1 MPFINREQELKVLN
15 EKWQSHIAQFFIIYG
30 KRRVGKTELIK
41 QFIKD
46 KPAIYFLA
54 DKRTTTDQLRE
65 LGQIVG
71 NYFKDDILTKNGFTD
86 WIEVFTYLKTKTT
99 DTQLILAIDEYP
111 YLTENDK
118 STSSLFQKGW
128 DEYLKNTNIFLILSG
143 SSIAMM
149 ESETLNQSAPLFG
162 RRTGQ
167 ILVDPLNF
175 SQSRQ
180 FFPEKSF
187 SDFLNIYTIT
197 GGMPAYL
204 KQFVGGGELSEEIKK
219 KIFTKTAFLYNEVEF
234 TLKEELR
241 ETKNYLA
248 ILRAIAL
255 GKRKL
260 SEIVNEVGLDK
271 ATANKY
277 LSVLINLRLV
287 EREVSITE
295 DKPDKSRRGLYK
307 ISDNFFVFW
316 FQYIFPYKSYL
327 EMDNYDYVLEKMF
340 SGLKYNDNVNSG
352 FKSITAQVYECVAIE
367 LLIAWQNK
375 IFAFERA
382 GRYWDSHQEID
393 VVGFSSSEK
402 KIIFGECKWSEKPVG
417 TNIYE
422 ELKKKAAKVEWNKD
436 DRKEYY
442 ILFSKSGFTEEMVKI
457 AKHDGVFLV
466 EKDILVGQGALK
478 RK

>member
-1 MPFINREQELKVLN
+1 MPFINREQELKMLN
-15 EKWQSHIAQFFIIYG
+15 EKWQSNIAQFFIIYG

-41 QFIKD
+41 QFIKNR
-46 KPAIYFLA
+46 PAIYFLA
-54 DKRTTTDQLRE
+54 DKRTTADQLQE
-65 LGQIVG
+65 FGQIVG
-71 NYFKDDILTKNGFTD
+71 SYFKDEILIKNGFGD
-86 WIEVFTYLKTKTT
+86 WVEVFSYLKTKTA
-99 DTQLILAIDEYP
+99 DISLVLAIDEYP

-128 DEYLKNTNIFLILSG
+128 DEYLKDTKIFLILSG

-167 ILVDPLNF
+167 ILVNPLNF
-175 SQSRQ
+175 SQSKK
-180 FFPEKSF
+180 FFPEKNF

-204 KQFVGGGELSEEIKK
+204 KQFVDGGELSEEIKK
-219 KIFTKTAFLYNEVEF
+219 KIFNKTAFLYNEVEF

-271 ATANKY
+271 STANKY

-287 EREVSITE
+287 EREVPITE
-295 DKPDKSRRGLYK
+295 EKPDKSRRGLYK

-327 EMDNYDYVLEKMF
+327 EMDNYNYVLEKMF
-340 SGLKYNDNVNSG
+340 SGLRYNDKVNSD
-352 FKSITAQVYECVAIE
+352 FKSISAQVYERVAVE
-367 LLIAWQNK
+367 LIVAWQNK
-375 IFAFERA
+375 IFAFERV
-382 GRYWDSHQEID
+382 GRYWDSDLEID

-417 TNIYE
+417 INIYE
-422 ELKKKAAKVEWNKD
+422 ELKKKAEKVEWNKN

-442 ILFSKSGFTEEMVKI
+442 ILFSKNGFTQEMIKI
-457 AKHDGVFLV
+457 AKNAGVFLV
-466 EKDILVGQGALK
+466 EKDVLVNDHGK
-478 RK
+478 

>member
-1 MPFINREQELKVLN
+1 MPFINREQELKALN
-15 EKWQSHIAQFFIIYG
+15 EKWRSNIAQFFIIYG

-54 DKRTTTDQLRE
+54 DKRTTADQLRE

-71 NYFKDDILTKNGFTD
+71 NYFKDGILIKNGFGD
-86 WIEVFTYLKTKTT
+86 WIEAFSYLKTKTA
-99 DTQLILAIDEYP
+99 DTPLVLAIDEYP

-128 DEYLKNTNIFLILSG
+128 DEYLKNTKIFLILSG

-167 ILVDPLNF
+167 ILVNPLNF
-175 SQSRQ
+175 SQSRK
-180 FFPEKSF
+180 FFPEKNF
-187 SDFLNIYTIT
+187 SDFLNIFTIT

-204 KQFVGGGELSEEIKK
+204 KQFEGGGELSEEIKK
-219 KIFTKTAFLYNEVEF
+219 KIFNKTAFLYNEVEF

-277 LSVLINLRLV
+277 LSVLINLRQV
-287 EREVSITE
+287 EREVPITE
-295 DKPDKSRRGLYK
+295 DKPDKSRKGLYK

-340 SGLKYNDNVNSG
+340 SGLKYNDNVNSD
-352 FKSITAQVYECVAIE
+352 FKSITAQVYERVAVE
-367 LLIAWQNK
+367 LMIAWQDK
-375 IFAFERA
+375 IFAFERV
-382 GRYWDSHQEID
+382 GRYWNSNLEID
-393 VVGFSSSEK
+393 IVGFSSSEK

-422 ELKKKAAKVEWNKD
+422 ELKKKAATVEWKRG

-442 ILFSKSGFTEEMVKI
+442 ILFSKSGFTEEMIKI
-457 AKHDGVFLV
+457 AKSDGVILA
-466 EKDILVGQGALK
+466 EKDVVAA
-478 RK
+478 

>member
-15 EKWQSHIAQFFIIYG
+15 EKWQYNIAQFFIIYG

-54 DKRTTTDQLRE
+54 DKRTTADQLRE

-71 NYFKDDILTKNGFTD
+71 SYFKDEILIKNGFGD
-86 WIEVFTYLKTKTT
+86 WIEAFSYLKTKTT
-99 DTQLILAIDEYP
+99 TEPLVLAIDEYP

-118 STSSLFQKGW
+118 FTSSLFQKGW
-128 DEYLKNTNIFLILSG
+128 DEYLKNTKIFLILSG

-175 SQSRQ
+175 SQSRK

-204 KQFVGGGELSEEIKK
+204 KQFVDGGELSEEIKK

-277 LSVLINLRLV
+277 ISVLINLRLV
-287 EREVSITE
+287 EREVPITE

-340 SGLKYNDNVNSG
+340 SSLKYDDNVNSG
-352 FKSITAQVYECVAIE
+352 FKLITAQVYERVAVE
-367 LLIAWQNK
+367 LLKTWQNK
-375 IFAFERA
+375 IFSFERV
-382 GRYWDSHQEID
+382 GRYWDSDQEID
-393 VVGFSSSEK
+393 VVGLSSSEN

-417 TNIYE
+417 INIYE
-422 ELKKKAAKVEWNKD
+422 ELKQKAAKVEWNRD

-442 ILFSKSGFTEEMVKI
+442 ILFSKSGFTEEMIKI
-457 AKHDGVFLV
+457 AKNDGVFLV
-466 EKDILVGQGALK
+466 EKDGLVNSHGK
-478 RK
+478 

>member
-1 MPFINREQELKVLN
+1 MSFINREQELKVLN
-15 EKWQSHIAQFFIIYG
+15 EKWQSNIVQFFIIYG

-46 KPAIYFLA
+46 KSAIYFLA
-54 DKRTTTDQLRE
+54 DKRTTADQLRE
-65 LGQIVG
+65 LGQIIG
-71 NYFKDDILTKNGFTD
+71 SYFKDEILIKNGFGD
-86 WIEVFTYLKTKTT
+86 WIEVFSYLKTKTT
-99 DTQLILAIDEYP
+99 DMPLVFVIDEYP
-111 YLTENDK
+111 YLAENDK

-128 DEYLKNTNIFLILSG
+128 DEYLKDTKIFLILSG

-175 SQSRQ
+175 SQSRK

-204 KQFVGGGELSEEIKK
+204 KQFVDGDDLSEEIKK

-271 ATANKY
+271 ATVNKY

-287 EREVSITE
+287 EREIPITE
-295 DKPDKSRRGLYK
+295 DKPHKSRRGLYK

-340 SGLKYNDNVNSG
+340 SGLEYSDNVNSG
-352 FKSITAQVYECVAIE
+352 FKSIAAQVYERIVVE
-367 LLIAWQNK
+367 LLIAWQDK
-375 IFAFERA
+375 IFAFERV
-382 GRYWDSHQEID
+382 GRYWDSDQEID

-402 KIIFGECKWSEKPVG
+402 KIIFGECKWSEKLVG
-417 TNIYE
+417 TNIYL
-422 ELKKKAAKVEWNKD
+422 ELKEKAAKVEWNKN
-436 DRKEYY
+436 DRKEYF
-442 ILFSKSGFTEEMVKI
+442 ILFSKSGFTSEMIKT
-457 AKHDGVFLV
+457 AKNDGVFLV
-466 EKDILVGQGALK
+466 EKDFLVDDNGK
-478 RK
+478 

>member
-1 MPFINREQELKVLN
+1 MLFINREQELRALN
-15 EKWQSHIAQFFIIYG
+15 EKWQSKTAQFFIIYG

-54 DKRTTTDQLRE
+54 DKRTTADQLRE

-71 NYFKDDILTKNGFTD
+71 SYFQDDILIKNGFGD
-86 WIEVFTYLKTKTT
+86 WLEAFAYLKTKTSAEP
-99 DTQLILAIDEYP
+99 LVLAIDEYP
-111 YLTENDK
+111 YLVENDQA
-118 STSSLFQKGW
+118 TSSLFQKGW
-128 DEYLKNTNIFLILSG
+128 DEYLKNTKIFLILSG

-149 ESETLNQSAPLFG
+149 EAETLNQRAPLFG

-167 ILVDPLNF
+167 ILVEPLNF
-175 SQSRQ
+175 FQARK
-180 FFPEKSF
+180 FFPEKNF
-187 SDFLNIYTIT
+187 SDFLNIFTIT

-204 KQFVGGGELSEEIKK
+204 KQFAAGGEMSAEIKK
-219 KIFTKTAFLYNEVEF
+219 KIFTKTAFLFNEVEF

-241 ETKNYLA
+241 EPKNYLA
-248 ILRAIAL
+248 LLRAIAL

-260 SEIVNEVGLDK
+260 GEIVNEVGLDK

-287 EREVSITE
+287 AREVPVTE
-295 DKPDKSRRGLYK
+295 ERLDKSRRGLYK

-327 EMDNYDYVLEKMF
+327 ELDNYDYVLEKMF
-340 SGLKYNDNVNSG
+340 NGLQYDDQASSS
-352 FKSITAQVYECVAIE
+352 FKSLAAEVYERVAIE
-367 LLIAWQNK
+367 LLITWQDK
-375 IFAFERA
+375 IFSFERA
-382 GRYWDSHQEID
+382 GRAWDSEQEID
-393 VVGFSSSEK
+393 VVGFSSAEK

-417 TNIYE
+417 LNIYE
-422 ELKKKAAKVEWNKD
+422 ELKKKAARVAWQQG

-442 ILFSKSGFTEEMVKI
+442 ILFSKSGFTPDMIRV
-457 AKHDGVFLV
+457 AKRDGVFLV
-466 EKDILVGQGALK
+466 EQDVLVNE
-478 RK
+478 R

>member
-15 EKWQSHIAQFFIIYG
+15 EKWQSNIAQFFIIYG

-54 DKRTTTDQLRE
+54 DKRTTADQLRE
-65 LGQIVG
+65 FGQIVG
-71 NYFKDDILTKNGFTD
+71 NYFKDEILIKNGFGD
-86 WIEVFTYLKTKTT
+86 WLEAFLYLKTKTAFHP
-99 DTQLILAIDEYP
+99 LVLAIDEYP

-128 DEYLKNTNIFLILSG
+128 DEYLKDTKILLILSG

-175 SQSRQ
+175 SQSQ
-180 FFPEKSF
+180 KFFPENNF
-187 SDFLNIYTIT
+187 ADFLNIYAIT

-204 KQFVGGGELSEEIKK
+204 KQFEGSEEVSDEIKK
-219 KIFTKTAFLYNEVEF
+219 KIFNKTAFLYNEVEF

-248 ILRAIAL
+248 ILRSIAL

-271 ATANKY
+271 STANKY

-287 EREVSITE
+287 EREVPITE
-295 DKPDKSRRGLYK
+295 DKPDKSRKGLYK

-327 EMDNYDYVLEKMF
+327 EMDNYDYVIEKMF
-340 SGLKYNDNVNSG
+340 SGLKYDDKVNSS
-352 FKSITAQVYECVAIE
+352 FKSIVAQVYERVAVE
-367 LLIAWQNK
+367 LLTTWQDK

-382 GRYWDSHQEID
+382 GRYWDNNQEID
-393 VVGFSSSEK
+393 VVGFSSVEK

-417 TNIYE
+417 INIYE
-422 ELKKKAAKVEWNKD
+422 DLKNKAAKVEWNKNG
-436 DRKEYY
+436 RKEYF
-442 ILFSKSGFTEEMVKI
+442 ILFSKSGFTEEMIKT
-457 AKHDGVFLV
+457 AKKDGVFLV
-466 EKDILVGQGALK
+466 DKDILVNK
-478 RK
+478 K

>member
-1 MPFINREQELKVLN
+1 MSFINREQELKVLN

-54 DKRTTTDQLRE
+54 DKRTTADQLRE

-71 NYFKDDILTKNGFTD
+71 NYFKDEILIKNGFTD
-86 WIEVFTYLKTKTT
+86 WIEVFSYLKTKTT
-99 DTQLILAIDEYP
+99 NTPLILAIDEYP

-128 DEYLKNTNIFLILSG
+128 DEYLKDTNIFLILSG

-175 SQSRQ
+175 AQSRK
-180 FFPEKSF
+180 FFPEKNF

-204 KQFVGGGELSEEIKK
+204 KQFEGGGEMADEIKK
-219 KIFTKTAFLYNEVEF
+219 KIFNKTAFLYNEVEF

-287 EREVSITE
+287 EREVPITE

-340 SGLKYNDNVNSG
+340 SGLKYNDTVNSG
-352 FKSITAQVYECVAIE
+352 FKSIAAQVYERVTVE
-367 LLIAWQNK
+367 LLVAWQDNF
-375 IFAFERA
+375 FAFERV
-382 GRYWDSHQEID
+382 GRYWDSNLEID

-422 ELKKKAAKVEWNKD
+422 DLKKKAAKVEWNKN

-442 ILFSKSGFTEEMVKI
+442 ILFSKSGFTEELVKI
-457 AKHDGVFLV
+457 AKNDGVFLV
-466 EKDILVGQGALK
+466 AKDVLVDKDALQGK
-478 RK
+478 

>member
-1 MPFINREQELKVLN
+1 MSFINREQELKVLN
-15 EKWQSHIAQFFIIYG
+15 EKWQSNIVQFFIIYG

-46 KPAIYFLA
+46 KSAIYFLA
-54 DKRTTTDQLRE
+54 DKRTTADQLRE

-71 NYFKDDILTKNGFTD
+71 SYFKDEILIKNGFGD
-86 WIEVFTYLKTKTT
+86 WIEVFSYLKTKTT
-99 DTQLILAIDEYP
+99 DMPLVFVIDEYP

-128 DEYLKNTNIFLILSG
+128 DEYLKNTKIFLILSG

-162 RRTGQ
+162 CRTGQ

-175 SQSRQ
+175 SQSRK
-180 FFPEKSF
+180 FFPENSF

-204 KQFVGGGELSEEIKK
+204 KQFVDGDDLSEEIKK

-271 ATANKY
+271 ATVNKY

-287 EREVSITE
+287 EREIPITE
-295 DKPDKSRRGLYK
+295 DKPHKSRRGLYK

-340 SGLKYNDNVNSG
+340 NGLKYNDKVNSG
-352 FKSITAQVYECVAIE
+352 FKSIIAQVYERVAVE
-367 LLIAWQNK
+367 LLITWQNK
-375 IFAFERA
+375 IFAFERV
-382 GRYWDSHQEID
+382 GRYWDSNQEID

-402 KIIFGECKWSEKPVG
+402 KVIFGECKWSEKPIG

-422 ELKKKAAKVEWNKD
+422 ELKKKAAKVEWNIG

-442 ILFSKSGFTEEMVKI
+442 ILFSKSGFTEEMIKI
-457 AKHDGVFLV
+457 AKNDGVILA
-466 EKDILVGQGALK
+466 EKDTLITF
-478 RK
+478 

>member
-1 MPFINREQELKVLN
+1 MSFINRKQELKMLD
-15 EKWQSHIAQFFIIYG
+15 EKWQSDIAQFFIIYG

-46 KPAIYFLA
+46 KPALYFLA
-54 DKRTTTDQLRE
+54 DKRTTADQLRE

-71 NYFKDDILTKNGFTD
+71 GYFKDEILIKNGFAD
-86 WIEVFTYLKTKTT
+86 WLEVFIYLKTKTIT
-99 DTQLILAIDEYP
+99 EPLILAIDEYP
-111 YLTENDK
+111 YLVENDK

-128 DEYLKNTNIFLILSG
+128 DEYLKNTKIFLILSG

-175 SQSRQ
+175 LQSRQ
-180 FFPEKSF
+180 FFPEKNF

-204 KQFVGGGELSEEIKK
+204 KQFEEGAGMSEEIKN
-219 KIFTKTAFLYNEVEF
+219 KIFNKTAFLYNEVEF

-241 ETKNYLA
+241 EPKNYLA

-260 SEIVNEVGLDK
+260 SEIVNEVGMDTA
-271 ATANKY
+271 ATNKY

-287 EREVSITE
+287 EREVPVTE
-295 DKPDKSRRGLYK
+295 DKPEKSRRGLYK
-307 ISDNFFVFW
+307 ILDNFFWFW

-327 EMDNYDYVLEKMF
+327 EMGNYNYVLEKMF
-340 SGLKYNDNVNSG
+340 NGLKYNDKVNSG
-352 FKSITAQVYECVAIE
+352 FKLIVAQVYERVAIE
-367 LLIAWQNK
+367 LLIAWQDK
-375 IFAFERA
+375 IFSFERV
-382 GRYWDSHQEID
+382 GRYWDNNQEID
-393 VVGFSSSEK
+393 VVGINSSEK

-417 TNIYE
+417 TDIYE
-422 ELKKKAAKVEWNKD
+422 ELKKKAEKVEWNLG
-436 DRKEYY
+436 DRKEFY
-442 ILFSKSGFTEEMVKI
+442 ILFSKSGFTAEMIKI
-457 AKHDGVFLV
+457 AKSEGVFLV
-466 EKDILVGQGALK
+466 EKDIVK
-478 RK
+478 

>member
-1 MPFINREQELKVLN
+1 MNFINRTKELRMFN
-15 EKWQSHIAQFFIIYG
+15 EKWQANIAQFFIIYG

-54 DKRTTTDQLRE
+54 DKRNTTDQLRE

-71 NYFKDDILTKNGFTD
+71 TYFKDEILVKNGFSD
-86 WIEVFTYLKTKTT
+86 WLQVFVYLKAKTIKEP
-99 DTQLILAIDEYP
+99 LVFAIDEYP
-111 YLTENDK
+111 YLVENDK

-128 DEYLKNTNIFLILSG
+128 DEHLKDTKLFLILSG

-175 SQSRQ
+175 SQSWK
-180 FFPEKSF
+180 FFPDKSF
-187 SDFLNIYTIT
+187 PEFLNIYTIT

-204 KQFVGGGELSEEIKK
+204 KQFVGGGEMSEEIKN
-219 KIFTKTAFLYNEVEF
+219 KIFYKTAFLYNEVEF

-241 ETKNYLA
+241 EPKNYLA
-248 ILRAIAL
+248 ILRAITL

-271 ATANKY
+271 ASTNKY

-287 EREVSITE
+287 EREVPVTE
-295 DKPDKSRRGLYK
+295 DKPEKSRRGLYK

-327 EMDNYDYVLEKMF
+327 EMDNYNYVLEKMF
-340 SGLKYNDNVNSG
+340 SGTKYNDHTNSS
-352 FKSITAQVYECVAIE
+352 FKTIVAQVYERVAAE
-367 LLIAWQNK
+367 LLINWQK
-375 IFAFERA
+375 KLFAFEKV
-382 GRYWDSHQEID
+382 GRYWDSNREID
-393 VVGFSSSEK
+393 IIGFSTSEK

-422 ELKKKAAKVEWNKD
+422 ELKQKAEKVEWNKD

-442 ILFSKSGFTEEMVKI
+442 ILFSKSGFTADMINVAKKDKI
-457 AKHDGVFLV
+457 YLV
-466 EKDILVGQGALK
+466 DKDQLLDI
-478 RK
+478 

>member
-1 MPFINREQELKVLN
+1 MSFINREQELKMLN
-15 EKWQSHIAQFFIIYG
+15 EKWQSNIAQFFIIYG

-46 KPAIYFLA
+46 KPALYFLA
-54 DKRTTTDQLRE
+54 DKRTTADQLRE

-71 NYFKDDILTKNGFTD
+71 NYFKDEILISNGFSD
-86 WIEVFTYLKTKTT
+86 WLEVFLYLKTKTIT
-99 DTQLILAIDEYP
+99 EPLILAIDEYP
-111 YLTENDK
+111 YLVENDK

-128 DEYLKNTNIFLILSG
+128 DEYLKNTKIFLILSG

-175 SQSRQ
+175 LQSRQ
-180 FFPEKSF
+180 FFPEKNF

-204 KQFVGGGELSEEIKK
+204 KQFEEGAGMSEEIKN
-219 KIFTKTAFLYNEVEF
+219 KIFNKTAFLYNEVEF

-241 ETKNYLA
+241 EPKNYLA

-260 SEIVNEVGLDK
+260 SEIVNEVGMDTA
-271 ATANKY
+271 ATNKY
-277 LSVLINLRLV
+277 ISVLINLRLV
-287 EREVSITE
+287 EREVPITE

-340 SGLKYNDNVNSG
+340 SGLKYSDTVNSG
-352 FKSITAQVYECVAIE
+352 FKSITAQEYERVAVE
-367 LLIAWQNK
+367 LLITWQDK
-375 IFAFERA
+375 IFAFERV
-382 GRYWDSHQEID
+382 GRYWDSEQEID
-393 VVGFSSSEK
+393 VVGINSSEK

-422 ELKKKAAKVEWNKD
+422 ELKKKATEVEWNKD

-442 ILFSKSGFTEEMVKI
+442 ILFSKSGFTEEMIKI
-457 AKHDGVFLV
+457 AKDDGVFLV
-466 EKDILVGQGALK
+466 EKDFLVAKDASQGK
-478 RK
+478 

>member
-1 MPFINREQELKVLN
+1 MAMPFINREQELKVLN
-15 EKWQSHIAQFFIIYG
+15 EKWQSKTAQFFIIYG

-41 QFIKD
+41 QFIQD

-54 DKRTTTDQLRE
+54 DKRTTADQLKE

-71 NYFKDDILTKNGFTD
+71 NHFKDDILIKNGFSD
-86 WIEVFTYLKTKTT
+86 WVEVFSYLKTKTT
-99 DTQLILAIDEYP
+99 TKPLVLAIDEYP

-180 FFPEKSF
+180 FFPEKDF
-187 SDFLNIYTIT
+187 SDFLHIYTIT

-204 KQFVGGGELSEEIKK
+204 LQLVGGTDMSEEIKK
-219 KIFTKTAFLYNEVEF
+219 KIFDKTAFLYNEVEF

-287 EREVSITE
+287 EREVPITE
-295 DKPDKSRRGLYK
+295 DKPDKSRKGLYK

-340 SGLKYNDNVNSG
+340 SSLQYNDNANSG
-352 FKSITAQVYECVAIE
+352 FKQIVAQVYERVAVE
-367 LLIAWQNK
+367 LLATWQDV
-375 IFAFERA
+375 IFAFERV
-382 GRYWDSHQEID
+382 GRYWDSNQEID
-393 VVGFSSSEK
+393 VVGLSSLEK

-417 TNIYE
+417 TDIYE
-422 ELKKKAAKVEWNKD
+422 ELKKKAEKVEWNKD
-436 DRKEYY
+436 GRTECYV
-442 ILFSKSGFTEEMVKI
+442 LFSKSGFTPDMTEI
-457 AKHDGVFLV
+457 AKRDGVFLV
-466 EKDILVGQGALK
+466 EKDVLLEK
-478 RK
+478 